1 MTSITIL
8 NRGPDCVTDPLLE
21 IAENLPFRAFSLSS
35 TRRRHS
41 AAADLPAK
49 ELTFERGLF
58 QLSNILEEDFFQ
70 SHFLKEFW
78 FWEQRVHFAS
88 HLGSPDIGTG
98 SDFFV
103 EKLKTWFDNFAFSDI
118 WLVLQELRKLG

>member
-58 QLSNILEEDFFQ
+58 QLSNILEEDFFPK
-70 SHFLKEFW
+70 SLFEG
-78 FWEQRVHFAS
+78 V
-88 HLGSPDIGTG
+88 
-98 SDFFV
+98 
-103 EKLKTWFDNFAFSDI
+103 
-118 WLVLQELRKLG
+118 LVLRAKGAFCESLGVPRYWNRFRFFC